1 MPSKFIRVVV
11 CTITSFLWL
20 DLISLW
26 GRMYFIHSF
35 VRWWTFELFLR
46 LLWCWGQNPRP
57 YSSQWNVLWWNYTLR
72 PWLLCFC
79 CYEYKAAVNIHM
91 HVFIWAYGPSS
102 LGYIPRIGTAASYS
116 NSWPFEELSDC
127 FLKRLLHLRF
137 YLQCIRAPSSP
148 QSPPFGA
155 VCFFWL

>member
-35 VRWWTFELFLR
+35 VCWWTFELFLR

-148 QSPPFGA
+148 QSPPFGT